1 LLLLKGLKPI
11 FALPLHSGILVEIL
25 SVDVKKE
32 DTIQI
37 KKNEKGGIDMALIR
51 RKNYYNPFRELEDLQ
66 RDMNELFNFSLSRG
80 IDRDT
85 GLLDGAWSPAIDVHE
100 GKDNY
105 VVKADLPG
113 LKKEDLDI
121 TVQNNHLILK
131 GEKKYEESQ
140 DSDNAIRTERFYGS
154 FYRSLA
160 LPTEVDGDNV
170 KASYKNGTLE
180 LTLPKK
186 EEAKPKQITVDI
198 K

>member
-1 LLLLKGLKPI
+1 
-11 FALPLHSGILVEIL
+11 
-25 SVDVKKE
+25 
-32 DTIQI
+32 
-37 KKNEKGGIDMALIR
+37 MALIR
-51 RKNYYNPFRELEDLQ
+51 RKDYYNPFRELEDLQ

-85 GLLDGAWSPAIDVHE
+85 GLLDGSWSPAIDVHE

-121 TVQNNHLILK
+121 TVQNNHLIIK

-170 KASYKNGTLE
+170 KASYTNGTLE